1 MPLTT
6 SKKNS
11 MARRK
16 PPYLVLEIQTRENEP
31 TIDEMRYDIAELEAM
46 NLTTDNVIDILIHGV
61 NNLSDVPD
69 IEIKDEWNQLFGE

>member
-1 MPLTT
+1 MRT
-6 SKKNS
+6 
-11 MARRK
+11 R
-16 PPYLVLEIQTRENEP
+16 EIQTRENEP

-69 IEIKDEWNQLFGE
+69 IEVKDEWNQLFGE

>member
-1 MPLTT
+1 MRT
-6 SKKNS
+6 
-11 MARRK
+11 R
-16 PPYLVLEIQTRENEP
+16 EIQTRENEP

-69 IEIKDEWNQLFGE
+69 VEIKDEWNQLFGESK

>member
-1 MPLTT
+1 MRT
-6 SKKNS
+6 
-11 MARRK
+11 R
-16 PPYLVLEIQTRENEP
+16 EIQTRENEP

-69 IEIKDEWNQLFGE
+69 VEIKDEWNQLFGE

>member
-1 MPLTT
+1 M
-6 SKKNS
+6 
-11 MARRK
+11 R
-16 PPYLVLEIQTRENEP
+16 EIQTRENEP

-69 IEIKDEWNQLFGE
+69 VEVKDEWNQLFGE